1 MQSVTLFLAEKS
13 CMYGPVSEI
22 LLWGKIIVERA
33 GGCGMAKK
41 VRTVYR
47 EPEDFIPE
55 KVRRELKLGEFAQGE
70 EEKKDEKP
78 EGSKPSEEK

>member
-1 MQSVTLFLAEKS
+1 MQRVTLFLTEKYCMCES
-13 CMYGPVSEI
+13 CLEI
-22 LLWGKIIVERA
+22 LLWGKIMVERA

-55 KVRRELKLGEFAQGE
+55 KVRRELKLGEFAQDE
-70 EEKKDEKP
+70 EEKKDKKP
-78 EGSKPSEEK
+78 EGSESSEEK

>member
-1 MQSVTLFLAEKS
+1 M
-13 CMYGPVSEI
+13 
-22 LLWGKIIVERA
+22 VERA

-78 EGSKPSEEK
+78 EGSEPSEEKGSPKSLGDLSKSMEESVGE

>member
-1 MQSVTLFLAEKS
+1 
-13 CMYGPVSEI
+13 
-22 LLWGKIIVERA
+22 
-33 GGCGMAKK
+33 MAKK

>member
-1 MQSVTLFLAEKS
+1 M
-13 CMYGPVSEI
+13 
-22 LLWGKIIVERA
+22 VERA

-78 EGSKPSEEK
+78 EGSEPSEEK

>member
-1 MQSVTLFLAEKS
+1 
-13 CMYGPVSEI
+13 
-22 LLWGKIIVERA
+22 
-33 GGCGMAKK
+33 MAKK

-78 EGSKPSEEK
+78 EGSECKRRYVGPSEPEILDPVFRIYRYRLFCGVEA

>member
-1 MQSVTLFLAEKS
+1 
-13 CMYGPVSEI
+13 
-22 LLWGKIIVERA
+22 
-33 GGCGMAKK
+33 MAKK

-70 EEKKDEKP
+70 EEKKDKKP